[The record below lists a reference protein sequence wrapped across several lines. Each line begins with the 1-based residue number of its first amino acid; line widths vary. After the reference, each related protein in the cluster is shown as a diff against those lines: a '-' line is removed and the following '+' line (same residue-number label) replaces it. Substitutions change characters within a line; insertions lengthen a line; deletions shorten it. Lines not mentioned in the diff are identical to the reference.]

1 MKKLFTPQE
10 VARLAGIAEARVR
23 YWTRLG
29 LVPHTR
35 RPPKRLWFDFQGLV
49 ALRTI
54 KELRDQGV
62 SLHKIRACVEHLK
75 KRRPEIAEPL
85 SQVRFAASRQR
96 IVLSQKQR
104 CFTPEGQL
112 HMNFSAPAG
121 RVIPLAGADLGAL
134 FLQALNCE
142 GRGALEEA
150 REKYAAI
157 LALKADHPD
166 ALVNL
171 GNILYRWRHLEG
183 AESHYRQALEAD
195 PAHAEANHNLANLLE
210 EKGRLDEAVLHYQQ
224 ALEAEPTFSEAC
236 LNLARTLEKQGKID
250 SARKYW
256 RRYLELEPVGEWAE
270 FLKNYLDDD

>member
-10 VARLAGIAEARVR
+10 VARLAGLPAGRVR

-35 RPPKRLWFDFQGLV
+35 RPPKGLCFDFQGLV

-54 KELRDQGV
+54 KELRGQGV
-62 SLHKIRACVEHLK
+62 SLHKIRACVEQLR
-75 KRRPEIAEPL
+75 KRHPEITEPL

-96 IVLSQKQR
+96 IVLAQKQR
-104 CFTPEGQL
+104 CFTAEGQQHL
-112 HMNFSAPAG
+112 NFSGTAG

-142 GRGALEEA
+142 SRGALEEA
-150 REKYAAI
+150 REKYADI
-157 LALKADHPD
+157 LTLKADHPD
-166 ALVNL
+166 ALVTL

-183 AESHYRQALEAD
+183 AESHYQQALEAD
-195 PAHAEANHNLANLLE
+195 PTHAEANYNLANLLE
-210 EKGRLDEAVLHYQQ
+210 EKGRLEEAVRHYQQ
-224 ALEAEPTFSEAC
+224 ALEANPAFSGAC

-250 SARKYW
+250 LARQYW
-256 RRYLELEPVGEWAE
+256 RKYLELEPVGEWAE